1 MGFVAPQLLPE
12 KSPCA
17 EDQLRQLFRMFDPDG
32 NGFITVGELAH
43 SMAKLGHVSTAEE
56 LRGVIREADT
66 DGNGRIS
73 FQEFSL
79 ATTSA
84 AFDNSWV

>member
-1 MGFVAPQLLPE
+1 
-12 KSPCA
+12 
-17 EDQLRQLFRMFDPDG
+17 MFDPDG
-32 NGFITVGELAH
+32 NGFITVGELAL
-43 SMAKLGHVSTAEE
+43 LGHASTAEE

-66 DGNGRIS
+66 DGDGRIS

-84 AFDNSWV
+84 AFDNYWI